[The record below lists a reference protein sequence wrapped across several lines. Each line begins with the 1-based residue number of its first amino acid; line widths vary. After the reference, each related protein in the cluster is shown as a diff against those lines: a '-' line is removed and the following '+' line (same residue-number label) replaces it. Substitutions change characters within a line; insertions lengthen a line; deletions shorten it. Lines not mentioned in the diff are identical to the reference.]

1 MTKQEMRLIKMTHEK
16 AFNYLK
22 ELSNTHPKAF
32 KLYSLYRVVNDKDG
46 QAYYLFEFDVNLPFT
61 KSHASIIFNIN
72 ELGDK
77 DFVTNLTDKID
88 KLILGS
94 DYDELINRLARD
106 NGLLTVNWGLYR
118 AGLEFY
124 LKDYKLTKVS
134 TFFDK
139 VTESSDVDFEGE
151 HLILAEINSI
161 ITTPVYR
168 FADFDSFIT
177 EVNCMPSKPKAFCN
191 KNIVSKLTEDDTF
204 TFTLNFMYKPAHS
217 IVRITKTQGDS
228 FEFPV
233 KYLEY
238 LMPYVEL
245 VAVDVN
251 DTTVS
256 FNL

>member
-1 MTKQEMRLIKMTHEK
+1 MTHEK

-22 ELSNTHPKAF
+22 ELSKTHPKAF
-32 KLYSLYRVVNDKDG
+32 KLYSLYRAVNVSDG

-61 KSHASIIFNIN
+61 KSHASIVFNIN

-77 DFVTNLTDKID
+77 EFVTNLTDKID

-124 LKDYKLTKVS
+124 LKNYKLTKVS

-139 VTESSDVDFEGE
+139 VVELSDVDFEGE
-151 HLILAEINSI
+151 HLILAEINSLV
-161 ITTPVYR
+161 TTPVYR

-177 EVNCMPSKPKAFCN
+177 EINCLPSKPKAFCN
-191 KNIVSKLTEDDTF
+191 KNIVPNFAEQDTF
-204 TFTLNFMYKPAHS
+204 TFTSNFMYKPAHS

-251 DTTVS
+251 GTTVS
-256 FNL
+256 YDL

>member
-1 MTKQEMRLIKMTHEK
+1 MTYKK
-16 AFNYLK
+16 AYNYLK
-22 ELSNTHPKAF
+22 ELSKTHPKAF
-32 KLYSLYRVVNDKDG
+32 KLYSLYRTVNASDG

-61 KSHASIIFNIN
+61 KSHASIVFNIN

-77 DFVTNLTDKID
+77 EFVTNLTDKID

-139 VTESSDVDFEGE
+139 VPELSDVDFEGE
-151 HLILAEINSI
+151 HLILAEINSLV
-161 ITTPVYR
+161 TTPVYR

-177 EVNCMPSKPKAFCN
+177 EVNCLPSKARAYCN
-191 KNIVSKLTEDDTF
+191 KNIVSNLAESDTF
-204 TFTLNFMYKPAHS
+204 TFTSSFIYKPAHS
-217 IVRITKTQGDS
+217 IVRITKTQGDIV
-228 FEFPV
+228 EFPT
-233 KYLEY
+233 KYLEF
-238 LMPYVEL
+238 LMPYVEP
-245 VAVDVN
+245 VVTETN

-256 FNL
+256 YDL

>member
-1 MTKQEMRLIKMTHEK
+1 MTHEK
-16 AFNYLK
+16 AYNYLK
-22 ELSNTHPKAF
+22 ELAQTHPKAF
-32 KLYSLYRVVNDKDG
+32 KLYSLYRAVNDKDG

-61 KSHASIIFNIN
+61 KSHASIVFNIN

-77 DFVTNLTDKID
+77 EFVTNLTDKID

-134 TFFDK
+134 IFFNK
-139 VTESSDVDFEGE
+139 APESSDVDFEGE
-151 HLILAEINSI
+151 HLILAEINSLV
-161 ITTPVYR
+161 TTPVYR

-191 KNIVSKLTEDDTF
+191 KNIVSKLTEDDTFTF

>member
-1 MTKQEMRLIKMTHEK
+1 MTHEK

-22 ELSNTHPKAF
+22 ELSKTHPKAF
-32 KLYSLYRVVNDKDG
+32 KLYSLYRAVNDKDG

-72 ELGDK
+72 KLGDK
-77 DFVTNLTDKID
+77 DFVINLTDKID

-124 LKDYKLTKVS
+124 LRDYKLTQVS

-139 VTESSDVDFEGE
+139 VTESSDFDFEGE
-151 HLILAEINSI
+151 HLVLAEINSL
-161 ITTPVYR
+161 ITTPVYH
-168 FADFDSFIT
+168 FTNFYGFVTD
-177 EVNCMPSKPKAFCN
+177 VNCLPSKARNYCN
-191 KNIVSKLTEDDTF
+191 KNIVSTLAESDTF
-204 TFTLNFMYKPAHS
+204 TFTSSFIYKPAHS
-217 IVRITKTQGDS
+217 IVRITKTQGDIV
-228 FEFPV
+228 EFPT
-233 KYLEY
+233 KYLEF

-245 VAVDVN
+245 IPNMQAN
-251 DTTVS
+251 NTS
-256 FNL
+256 FDL

>member
-1 MTKQEMRLIKMTHEK
+1 MAHEK

-22 ELSNTHPKAF
+22 ELSKTHPKAF
-32 KLYSLYRVVNDKDG
+32 KLYSLYRAVNGKDG

-77 DFVTNLTDKID
+77 EFVTNLTDKID

-94 DYDELINRLARD
+94 DYDELINRLALD
-106 NGLLTVNWGLYR
+106 NGLLTINWGLYR

-139 VTESSDVDFEGE
+139 VPESSGVDFEGE

-204 TFTLNFMYKPAHS
+204 TFTSNFMYKPAHS

>member
-1 MTKQEMRLIKMTHEK
+1 MTYEK

-22 ELSNTHPKAF
+22 ELSKTHPKAF
-32 KLYSLYRVVNDKDG
+32 KLYSLYRAVNDKDG

-61 KSHASIIFNIN
+61 KSHASIVFNIN

-77 DFVTNLTDKID
+77 EFVTNLTDKID

-124 LKDYKLTKVS
+124 LKNYKLTKAS
-134 TFFDK
+134 IFFDK
-139 VTESSDVDFEGE
+139 VVELSDVDFEGE
-151 HLILAEINSI
+151 HLILAEINSLV
-161 ITTPVYR
+161 TTPVYR

-177 EVNCMPSKPKAFCN
+177 EINCLPSKPKAFCN
-191 KNIVSKLTEDDTF
+191 KNIVPNFAEQDTF
-204 TFTLNFMYKPAHS
+204 TFTSNFMYKPAHS

-233 KYLEY
+233 KYLEH

-245 VAVDVN
+245 VAVNVN
-251 DTTVS
+251 DTTVN

>member
-1 MTKQEMRLIKMTHEK
+1 MTHEK
-16 AFNYLK
+16 AYNYLK
-22 ELSNTHPKAF
+22 ELAQTHPKAF
-32 KLYSLYRVVNDKDG
+32 KLYSLYRAVNASDG

-77 DFVTNLTDKID
+77 EFVTNLTDKID

-118 AGLEFY
+118 AGFEFY
-124 LKDYKLTKVS
+124 LKDYKLTKAS

-139 VTESSDVDFEGE
+139 APESSDVDFEGE

-204 TFTLNFMYKPAHS
+204 TFTSNFMYKPAHS
-217 IVRITKTQGDS
+217 IVRITKAQGDII
-228 FEFPV
+228 EFPV
-233 KYLEY
+233 KYLEH
-238 LMPYVEL
+238 LMPYVEF
-245 VAVDVN
+245 VD
-251 DTTVS
+251 DTATNS
-256 FNL
+256 NTADFDL

>member
-1 MTKQEMRLIKMTHEK
+1 MTHEK

-22 ELSNTHPKAF
+22 ELSKTHPKAF
-32 KLYSLYRVVNDKDG
+32 KLYSLYRAVNDKDG

-77 DFVTNLTDKID
+77 EFVTNLTDKID

-94 DYDELINRLARD
+94 DYDELINRLALD
-106 NGLLTVNWGLYR
+106 NGLLTINWGLYR

-139 VTESSDVDFEGE
+139 VTESSGVDFEGE

>member
-1 MTKQEMRLIKMTHEK
+1 MTHEK

-22 ELSNTHPKAF
+22 ELSKTHPKAF
-32 KLYSLYRVVNDKDG
+32 KLYSLYRAVNDKDG

-77 DFVTNLTDKID
+77 EFVTNLTDKID

-134 TFFDK
+134 IFFDK
-139 VTESSDVDFEGE
+139 VPESSGVDFEGE
-151 HLILAEINSI
+151 HLILAEINSL

-177 EVNCMPSKPKAFCN
+177 EVNCMPSKPKAFYN

-204 TFTLNFMYKPAHS
+204 TFTSSFIYKPAHS

-245 VAVDVN
+245 VD
-251 DTTVS
+251 DTATNS
-256 FNL
+256 NTADFDL

>member
-1 MTKQEMRLIKMTHEK
+1 MTHEK

-22 ELSNTHPKAF
+22 ELSKTRPKAF
-32 KLYSLYRVVNDKDG
+32 KLYSLYRAVNDKDG

-61 KSHASIIFNIN
+61 KSHASIVFNIN

-106 NGLLTVNWGLYR
+106 DNGLLTINWGLYR

-124 LKDYKLTKVS
+124 LKDYKLTKAS

-139 VTESSDVDFEGE
+139 VPESSDVDFEGE
-151 HLILAEINSI
+151 HLILAEINSL

-177 EVNCMPSKPKAFCN
+177 EINCLPSKPKAFCN
-191 KNIVSKLTEDDTF
+191 KNIVPNFAEQDTF
-204 TFTLNFMYKPAHS
+204 TFTSNFMYKPAHS

-233 KYLEY
+233 KYLEH

-245 VAVDVN
+245 VD
-251 DTTVS
+251 DTATNS
-256 FNL
+256 NTADFDL

>member
-1 MTKQEMRLIKMTHEK
+1 MTYEK

-22 ELSNTHPKAF
+22 ELSKTHPKAF
-32 KLYSLYRVVNDKDG
+32 KLYSLYRAVNDKDG

-77 DFVTNLTDKID
+77 NFVTNLTDKID
-88 KLILGS
+88 KLILRS

-106 NGLLTVNWGLYR
+106 NGLLTINWGLYR
-118 AGLEFY
+118 AELEFY

-139 VTESSDVDFEGE
+139 VTESSAVDFEGE

-161 ITTPVYR
+161 ITTPLYR
-168 FADFDSFIT
+168 FVDFDSFIT

>member
-1 MTKQEMRLIKMTHEK
+1 MTHEK

-22 ELSNTHPKAF
+22 ELSKTHPKAF
-32 KLYSLYRVVNDKDG
+32 KLYSLYRAVNDRDG

-77 DFVTNLTDKID
+77 DFVINLTDKID

-124 LKDYKLTKVS
+124 LKDYKLTKAS

-139 VTESSDVDFEGE
+139 ATESSDVDFEGE
-151 HLILAEINSI
+151 HLILAEINSL

-177 EVNCMPSKPKAFCN
+177 EVNCMPLKPKAFCN

-204 TFTLNFMYKPAHS
+204 TFTSSFIYKLAHS
-217 IVRITKTQGDS
+217 IVRITKTQGDII
-228 FEFPV
+228 EFPV
-233 KYLEY
+233 KYLEH
-238 LMPYVEL
+238 LMPYVEP
-245 VAVDVN
+245 VAADVN
-251 DTTVS
+251 DTSVS
-256 FNL
+256 FDL

>member
-1 MTKQEMRLIKMTHEK
+1 MTHEK

-124 LKDYKLTKVS
+124 LKDYKLTKAS

-139 VTESSDVDFEGE
+139 APESSDVDFEGE
-151 HLILAEINSI
+151 HLILAEINSLV
-161 ITTPVYR
+161 TTPVYR

>member
-1 MTKQEMRLIKMTHEK
+1 MTHEK

-22 ELSNTHPKAF
+22 ELSKTHPKAF
-32 KLYSLYRVVNDKDG
+32 KLYSLYRAVNDKDG
-46 QAYYLFEFDVNLPFT
+46 QAYYLFEFDINLPFT
-61 KSHASIIFNIN
+61 KSHASIVFNIN
-72 ELGDK
+72 ELGGK
-77 DFVTNLTDKID
+77 EFVTNLTDKID

-106 NGLLTVNWGLYR
+106 KGLLTVNWGLYR

-139 VTESSDVDFEGE
+139 VPESSGVDFEGE
-151 HLILAEINSI
+151 HLILAEINSL

-168 FADFDSFIT
+168 FADFDDFIT
-177 EVNCMPSKPKAFCN
+177 EINCLPSKTKAFCN
-191 KNIVSKLTEDDTF
+191 KNIIPNFAKRDIF

-233 KYLEY
+233 KYLDY

-256 FNL
+256 YNL

>member
-1 MTKQEMRLIKMTHEK
+1 MTKQEMRLIKMAHEK

-22 ELSNTHPKAF
+22 ELSKTHPKAF
-32 KLYSLYRVVNDKDG
+32 KLYSLYRAVNGKDG

-77 DFVTNLTDKID
+77 EFVTNLTDKID

-94 DYDELINRLARD
+94 DYDELINRLALD
-106 NGLLTVNWGLYR
+106 NGLLTINWGLYR

-139 VTESSDVDFEGE
+139 VPESSGVDFEGE

-204 TFTLNFMYKPAHS
+204 TFTSNFMYKPAHS

>member
-1 MTKQEMRLIKMTHEK
+1 MTHEK

-22 ELSNTHPKAF
+22 ELSKTHPKAF
-32 KLYSLYRVVNDKDG
+32 KLYSLYRAVNDKDG

-61 KSHASIIFNIN
+61 KAHASIIFNIN

-77 DFVTNLTDKID
+77 EFVTNLTNKID

-94 DYDELINRLARD
+94 DYDELINRLARGD
-106 NGLLTVNWGLYR
+106 DGLLTINWSLYR

-124 LKDYKLTKVS
+124 LRDYKLTQVS

-139 VTESSDVDFEGE
+139 VTESSDFDFEGE
-151 HLILAEINSI
+151 HLILAEINSLV
-161 ITTPVYR
+161 TTPTYR
-168 FADFDSFIT
+168 FADFDSFVT
-177 EVNCMPSKPKAFCN
+177 EVNCLPSKTKNYCN
-191 KNIVSKLTEDDTF
+191 KNIVSKLAESDTF
-204 TFTLNFMYKPAHS
+204 TFTSSFIYKPAHS

-233 KYLEY
+233 KYLDY

-245 VAVDVN
+245 VD
-251 DTTVS
+251 DTVTNGNS
-256 FNL
+256 TDFDL

>member
-1 MTKQEMRLIKMTHEK
+1 MTHEK

-22 ELSNTHPKAF
+22 ELSKTRPKAF
-32 KLYSLYRVVNDKDG
+32 KLYSLYRAVNVSDG

-77 DFVTNLTDKID
+77 EFVTNLTDKID

-124 LKDYKLTKVS
+124 LKDYKLTKAS

-139 VTESSDVDFEGE
+139 APESSDVDFEGE
-151 HLILAEINSI
+151 HLILAEINSLV
-161 ITTPVYR
+161 TTPVYR

-233 KYLEY
+233 KYLEH
-238 LMPYVEL
+238 LMPYVEP
-245 VAVDVN
+245 VAADVN
-251 DTTVS
+251 DTSVS
-256 FNL
+256 FDL

>member
-1 MTKQEMRLIKMTHEK
+1 MTHEK

-22 ELSNTHPKAF
+22 ELSKTHPKAF
-32 KLYSLYRVVNDKDG
+32 KLYSLYRAVNDKDG

-77 DFVTNLTDKID
+77 EFVTNLTDKID

-106 NGLLTVNWGLYR
+106 NGLLTVNWSLYR

-124 LKDYKLTKVS
+124 LKDYKLTQVS

-139 VTESSDVDFEGE
+139 VTESNGVDFEGE
-151 HLILAEINSI
+151 HLILAEINSL
-161 ITTPVYR
+161 ITTPVYH
-168 FADFDSFIT
+168 FTDFDGFVT
-177 EVNCMPSKPKAFCN
+177 EVNCLPSKTKAFCN
-191 KNIVSKLTEDDTF
+191 KNIVPKFTEHDTF
-204 TFTLNFMYKPAHS
+204 TFTSNFMYKPAHS

-233 KYLEY
+233 KYLEH

-245 VAVDVN
+245 VGDAVTNNNSTDF
-251 DTTVS
+251 D
-256 FNL
+256 L

>member
-1 MTKQEMRLIKMTHEK
+1 MTHEK

-22 ELSNTHPKAF
+22 ELSKTHPKAF
-32 KLYSLYRVVNDKDG
+32 KLYSLYRAVNDTDG

-61 KSHASIIFNIN
+61 KSHASIVFNIN

-77 DFVTNLTDKID
+77 EFVTNLTDKID

-139 VTESSDVDFEGE
+139 VPESSDVDFEGE
-151 HLILAEINSI
+151 HLILAEINSLV
-161 ITTPVYR
+161 TTPVYR

-217 IVRITKTQGDS
+217 IVRITKTQSDS

>member
-1 MTKQEMRLIKMTHEK
+1 MTYKK
-16 AFNYLK
+16 AYNYLK
-22 ELSNTHPKAF
+22 ELSKTHPKAF
-32 KLYSLYRVVNDKDG
+32 KLYSLYRAVNDKDG

-61 KSHASIIFNIN
+61 KSHASIVFNIN

-77 DFVTNLTDKID
+77 EFVTNLTDKID

-94 DYDELINRLARD
+94 DYDELINRLARG
-106 NGLLTVNWGLYR
+106 NGLLTVNWSLYR
-118 AGLEFY
+118 AGFEFY

-139 VTESSDVDFEGE
+139 VPESSGVDFEGE
-151 HLILAEINSI
+151 HLILAEINSLV
-161 ITTPVYR
+161 TTPTYR

-177 EVNCMPSKPKAFCN
+177 EVNCLPSKTKAFCN
-191 KNIVSKLTEDDTF
+191 KNIVPNFTEQDTF
-204 TFTLNFMYKPAHS
+204 TFTSSFIYKPAHS